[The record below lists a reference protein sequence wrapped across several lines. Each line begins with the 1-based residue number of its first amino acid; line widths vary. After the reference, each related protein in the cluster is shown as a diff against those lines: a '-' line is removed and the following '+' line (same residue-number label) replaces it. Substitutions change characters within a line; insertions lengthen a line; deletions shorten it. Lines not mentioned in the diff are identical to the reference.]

1 MMKID
6 NNKKGIQALSKKL
19 FLSLQ
24 MVIDTKN
31 YNWSVYRKQE
41 TEMVSPKQNIH
52 IRLSLPRLEDHSL
65 QRKTQEDCESQTWS
79 LKTTKQYPGY
89 RTAVTYENP
98 QMPKYQKKKT
108 SKEKEGWAQSHT
120 LSQGAICNEY
130 KWEREN
136 QLSLRV

>member
-1 MMKID
+1 
-6 NNKKGIQALSKKL
+6 
-19 FLSLQ
+19 
-24 MVIDTKN
+24 MVIDTN

-41 TEMVSPKQNIH
+41 TEMVSPKQNVH

-108 SKEKEGWAQSHT
+108 ARKRKDGHKVIPLAKELFAMRTNGRGRISF
-120 LSQGAICNEY
+120 L
-130 KWEREN
+130 
-136 QLSLRV
+136 